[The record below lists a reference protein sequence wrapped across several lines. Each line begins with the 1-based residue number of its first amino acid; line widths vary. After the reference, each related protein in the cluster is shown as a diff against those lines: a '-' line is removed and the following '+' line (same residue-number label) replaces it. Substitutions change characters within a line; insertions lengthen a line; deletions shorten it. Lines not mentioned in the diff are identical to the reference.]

1 MSLNLEQIFDDLYS
15 KIEKMNVVDVH
26 NHLNPVSLSIKSFED
41 VIFYHY
47 IVTELATSGMPSR
60 LLNDLKGLERL
71 KAALPYM
78 KFLRNTS
85 TFWALK
91 KILLDLYGLD
101 ISTINEDNVA
111 NFVKVLEERRE
122 DEAWAKDIIRNYAHV
137 KRSILT
143 LSPIEDVPK
152 YDSMLFTGSLRMDP
166 VIPNLTKETIKYLE
180 QAYDVEVNA
189 PKDLEEVLSKMFK
202 SFSTHIV
209 SATVN
214 VQPDDYF
221 FKLHPSPEEVKPYLF
236 ELKNVGVIDAQGR
249 QALSSYLFNHML
261 KLCGEYGLTV
271 QLMLGVKRPV
281 PGASPPDYA
290 ITVFNSQ
297 QLLDLALLFAKYPET
312 NFDIF
317 IADSLLSHPLTVF
330 SKNYPNVFLTGY
342 WWYSMYPEIIRSYL
356 RVRLQMLPYNKLGGF
371 FSDAYV
377 ADWVYGKAVLAKR
390 QIAHVLTEMVA
401 EKYIDKDLAY
411 DIAEAILYENA
422 KKVYRKI

>member
-1 MSLNLEQIFDDLYS
+1 MNFEQIFDELYS
-15 KIEKMNVVDVH
+15 NIEKLYMVDVH
-26 NHLNPVSLSIKSFED
+26 NHLNPVSLSIKSYED
-41 VIFYHY
+41 TIFYEY

-60 LLNDLKGLERL
+60 LLNDLKGPEKL

-91 KILLDLYGLD
+91 KILRDLYELEVS
-101 ISTINEDNVA
+101 IINEDNVA
-111 NFVKVLEERRE
+111 NIVKVLEEKRG
-122 DEAWAKDIIRNYAHV
+122 DEAWAKDIIKKYAHV
-137 KRSILT
+137 NKSLLT
-143 LSPIEDVPK
+143 LNPIEGIPK
-152 YDSMLFTGSLRMDP
+152 YDSELFTGSLRMDP
-166 VIPNLTKETIKYLE
+166 IIPNLTKETIKYLE
-180 QAYDVEVNA
+180 QAYDAEVNA

-221 FKLHPSPEEVKPYLF
+221 FKLHPSQAEVKPYLF

-249 QALSSYLFNHML
+249 QTLSSYLFNHLL
-261 KLCGEYGLTV
+261 KICGEYDLTV
-271 QLMLGVKRPV
+271 QLMLGVKRSV

-290 ITVFNSQ
+290 ITVFNPQ

-317 IADSLLSHPLTVF
+317 IADSLLNHPLAVI
-330 SKNYPNVFLTGY
+330 SKNYPNVFLSGY